1 MLWKPRTLAVELGG
15 GGGQWRKSKMMD
27 AILSGPRGAGP
38 GAAKWVVMSVMMS
51 GRPPHHLSSAAHHP
65 PARPP
70 SLLSPID
77 SSSSAL
83 FVGEILSTLN
93 NGPSCSRALSRGGS
107 IVGHREVMSVCL
119 RVVLTVSGARVPLQI
134 LFLDLRVHSNTVF
147 APRILSSEFPN
158 LKLGQIYPE
167 SLIVDFSNYV

>member
-119 RVVLTVSGARVPLQI
+119 CVVLTVSGARVPLQI

-147 APRILSSEFPN
+147 APSILSSEFPN

-167 SLIVDFSNYV
+167 HLIVEFSNYV

>member
-1 MLWKPRTLAVELGG
+1 
-15 GGGQWRKSKMMD
+15 
-27 AILSGPRGAGP
+27 
-38 GAAKWVVMSVMMS
+38 MSVMMS

-119 RVVLTVSGARVPLQI
+119 CVVLTVSGARVPLQI

-167 SLIVDFSNYV
+167 NLIVEFSNYVYRVLKNTPIFILFIFISNAIFFQFHLLFLLLFLSILN